1 MSSIASEWSTIG
13 FIMRAEGVPISKG
26 ELTPDGRYV
35 LINNRRWRATDPSIP
50 DSLRAELVAELM
62 DACRGVRADP
72 ATARPRVNDAKVALG
87 ERGDPWWD
95 PTPGGQWDRLTA
107 TILALLRHRNAEATV
122 CPSDAARVVGGT
134 SWRDLMA
141 EARSVIT
148 ELARHKVVVVLQ
160 HGEEVDLA
168 DAVGPVRVGRGRN
181 W

>member
-1 MSSIASEWSTIG
+1 VGEWSTIG
-13 FIMRAEGVPISKG
+13 LNMRRTEGLPNQKG
-26 ELTPDGRYV
+26 ELTDDGRYV
-35 LINNRRWRATDPSIP
+35 LIGGRRWRATDPSIP

-62 DACRGVRADP
+62 AARRGVRSDP

-95 PTPGGQWDRLTA
+95 PTPGGQRDRLTA
-107 TILALLRHRNAEATV
+107 TILALLRHRNAKATI

-134 SWRDLMA
+134 SWRHLMA

-148 ELARHKVVVVLQ
+148 ELAHHRVVVILQ

-168 DAVGPVRVGRGRN
+168 DAVGPVRVGRGRR